1 MTTELVRNSKAA
13 REAKKYTH
21 KQSAPLTREEWEANW
36 SEENPF

>member
-1 MTTELVRNSKAA
+1 MTVELVRNSKAA
-13 REAKKYTH
+13 REAKKHTQ